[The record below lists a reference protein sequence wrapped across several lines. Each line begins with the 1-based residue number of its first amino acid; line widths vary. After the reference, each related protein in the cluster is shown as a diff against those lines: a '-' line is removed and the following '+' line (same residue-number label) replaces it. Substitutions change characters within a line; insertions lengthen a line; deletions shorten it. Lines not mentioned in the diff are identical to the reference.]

1 MVEKFETKGDIHFQ
15 SDLFNGSEEDGE
27 PNTNRRYEPHVL
39 EIHTPEPKIISE
51 KTIFLD
57 PVKYQFNKQT
67 KHKGDLEKFLY
78 WLIR

>member
-1 MVEKFETKGDIHFQ
+1 MVDKFKTKGDLHFQ
-15 SDLFNGSEEDGE
+15 
-27 PNTNRRYEPHVL
+27 RYEPHVL
-39 EIHTPEPKIISE
+39 EIPTPEPKTISE

-67 KHKGDLEKFLY
+67 KHKGVLEKFLY